1 MIQLLH
7 KLGVIEVLSMMKLG
21 TTYICV
27 KDMNKS
33 MNFYEL
39 LLQSKPIY
47 VNDDRWV
54 TFDCGN
60 SISLYNK
67 EFDEKLLEKANGERF
82 NKAYIDDFYKEDL
95 DKKNNIIILNFE
107 VENLESEYERLKS
120 LNIGEVSKMMY
131 VNVHLP
137 YWYFNIID
145 PDGNIL
151 EIAEIDC

>member
-1 MIQLLH
+1 MIR
-7 KLGVIEVLSMMKLG
+7 IMKLG

-27 KDMNKS
+27 ENMKKS

-47 VNDDRWV
+47 TNDDRWV
-54 TFDCGN
+54 TFDCVN

-67 EFDEKLLEKANGERF
+67 AFDEKLLEKAGEECF
-82 NKAYIDDFYKEDL
+82 NQAYIDDFYKEDSG
-95 DKKNNIIILNFE
+95 KKNNIIILNFE
-107 VENLESEYERLKS
+107 VENLKLEHERLKF
-120 LNIGEVSKMMY
+120 LHIGEVSQMMY

-137 YWYFNIID
+137 YWYFNIKD

>member
-1 MIQLLH
+1 
-7 KLGVIEVLSMMKLG
+7 MKLG

-27 KDMNKS
+27 ENMKKS
-33 MNFYEL
+33 MYFYEQ
-39 LLQSKPIY
+39 LLQMKPIY
-47 VNDDRWV
+47 SNDDRWV

-67 EFDEKLLEKANGERF
+67 RYDEKLLENTSEECF
-82 NKAYIDDFYKEDL
+82 DQAYIDDFYKEDL

-107 VENLESEYERLKS
+107 VENLKLEYERLKS
-120 LNIGEVSKMMY
+120 LNIGEVSQMMY

-137 YWYFNIID
+137 YRYFNIKD